1 MQSISQD
8 ISELIKEN
16 HTTEKM
22 IFIGISSQPVRI
34 PTSIGL
40 QVKKRNIHFVRKHS
54 DNSDLWVGRLYKNHR
69 WLNVQKCVGDN
80 VWECVDYTRD
90 KLGIK

>member
-1 MQSISQD
+1 MQNISQD

-16 HTTEKM
+16 HISEEM
-22 IFIGISSQPVRI
+22 IFFGILKQPVRI
-34 PTSIGL
+34 PTSIGV

-54 DNSDLWVGRLYKNHR
+54 KDSDLWVGRLYKNHR
-69 WLNVQKCVGDN
+69 WLDVQKSADGY
-80 VWECVDYTRD
+80 VWECVDYARD